1 MERAVEVRARRTG
14 MKEQRA
20 RGLERGGRTSE
31 RRERR
36 GRLPAREIWRWP
48 IVLALLTSFGLAAAL
63 LADGAGDIV
72 GWAALLVP
80 TAIGTRVL
88 ARAWRKEVSADRP
101 PPSRTRGRR

>member
-48 IVLALLTSFGLAAAL
+48 IVLALLTPFGLAAAL